1 MKGTYGLEDGVV
13 ELEVAAVERAGDAEQ
28 RAGSEM
34 AALGV
39 VEGWGTHT
47 EPGAERG
54 HVARGGGERCGVVPL
69 VQLLEEP
76 LVHDPQ
82 RAALHSHA
90 RVVPRA
96 VHWGSELQEG
106 RRAPPWLGRGRLP
119 LSRRRRHC
127 CDAVGWGGAAAESRR
142 LRSTVLAKNKERVA

>member
-1 MKGTYGLEDGVV
+1 MQGWNEKGTYGLEDGVV

-28 RAGSEM
+28 RAGSEV

-39 VEGWGTHT
+39 FQRCGPHT

-54 HVARGGGERCGVVPL
+54 HVPRGGGDGERCGVVPL

-96 VHWGSELQEG
+96 VHRSTELQER
-106 RRAPPWLGRGRLP
+106 RRAPPWLRRGCLP
-119 LSRRRRHC
+119 LSRRRCHC
-127 CDAVGWGGAAAESRR
+127 NRPVRGRGSPAAA
-142 LRSTVLAKNKERVA
+142 VH

>member
-28 RAGSEM
+28 RAGPEI

-39 VEGWGTHT
+39 FQGCGPHT

-54 HVARGGGERCGVVPL
+54 HVARGGGGERCGVVPL
-69 VQLLEEP
+69 VQLLGEL

-82 RAALHSHA
+82 CAALHRHA

-96 VHWGSELQEG
+96 VHRGAELQATL
-106 RRAPPWLGRGRLP
+106 RAPPWLGRGRLA

-127 CDAVGWGGAAAESRR
+127 CDAVKRGGWGGAG
-142 LRSTVLAKNKERVA
+142 